1 MKKLNSFLDNLV
13 SAVGIIGAILIIATV
28 GKNTVFGVISAIVV
42 LVVSLSLATALAKIE
57 DLENH
62 AAKTDAEIENLKSLL
77 KKDDEE

>member
-1 MKKLNSFLDNLV
+1 MKKLNSFLDNIV

-28 GKNTVFGVISAIVV
+28 GKNTVLGVVLAIVV

-62 AAKTDAEIENLKSLL
+62 AAKTDAEIENLKTLL
-77 KKDDEE
+77 KKDEEE

>member
-13 SAVGIIGAILIIATV
+13 SAVGIIGAILIIATI
-28 GKNTVFGVISAIVV
+28 GKNTVLGVVLAIVV

>member
-1 MKKLNSFLDNLV
+1 MAKT
-13 SAVGIIGAILIIATV
+13 VGIIGAILIIATV

>member
-28 GKNTVFGVISAIVV
+28 GKNTVLGVVLAIVV

-62 AAKTDAEIENLKSLL
+62 AAKTDCVKFQ
-77 KKDDEE
+77 

>member
-28 GKNTVFGVISAIVV
+28 GKNTVLGVVLAIVV

>member
-28 GKNTVFGVISAIVV
+28 GKNTVLGIVLAIVV